1 MIIKRH
7 CNNNN
12 LVVNTPNPLKEDFD
26 WVHTA
31 SSLASHHHRF
41 CRNTTWW
48 SFFFFCKIFLL
59 ITYTNHLKLSCFII
73 IGFNSV
79 KLEGVY
85 FQATDNIAQADSLYQ
100 KFKNVKTYIP
110 KIWHLRSL
118 ILKMLSQITTSS
130 LNSPWQLI
138 ESTFIILNSPKLN
151 HLKNFIFILVL
162 YHYGSILLNK
172 IV

>member
-1 MIIKRH
+1 MKKKLAKFVRNLKFKTIIIFGIICVFLWSNHQILHNRR
-7 CNNNN
+7 NLNNN
-12 LVVNTPNPLKEDFD
+12 LGVSTFL
-26 WVHTA
+26 
-31 SSLASHHHRF
+31 HR
-41 CRNTTWW
+41 T
-48 SFFFFCKIFLL
+48 I
-59 ITYTNHLKLSCFII
+59 SCFII

-79 KLEGVY
+79 KLEEGVY
-85 FQATDNIAQADSLYQ
+85 FQAPDNIAQADSLYQ

-151 HLKNFIFILVL
+151 HLKTLVL
-162 YHYGSILLNK
+162 LLWDLNSTNYGT
-172 IV
+172 